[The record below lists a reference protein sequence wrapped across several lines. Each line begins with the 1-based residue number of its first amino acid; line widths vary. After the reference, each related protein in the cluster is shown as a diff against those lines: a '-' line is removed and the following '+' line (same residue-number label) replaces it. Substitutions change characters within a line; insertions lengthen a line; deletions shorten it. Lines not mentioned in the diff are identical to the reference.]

1 MACKTIHAA
10 ETNLPTNLFT
20 IEEDTEDTTEA
31 SDFNWI
37 PLSCCSYGSYAA
49 AIDVIWETE
58 IDEEP
63 AVINDTSC

>member
-20 IEEDTEDTTEA
+20 IEEDTDDTTEP
-31 SDFNWI
+31 SDFNWL

-49 AIDVIWETE
+49 AIDIIWETE
-58 IDEEP
+58 DDE
-63 AVINDTSC
+63 